1 MIKVMLV
8 DDESKVREAIR
19 HLVPWEQLGIRLI
32 GNCSNAV
39 EALHEMTE
47 EMPDIL
53 ITDIKMPVM
62 NGIELI
68 GRVKVMYPLI
78 QCVIISG
85 YDDFSLAQ
93 AAMAEGVRHYLLK
106 PFMQDEVVD
115 ILQKCIAQIERDKRE
130 ILRYCE
136 NRSTIVDK
144 LVWDMQNL
152 SPEDEGDDFET
163 QIRRLMELYGEDRS
177 LLREA
182 AVTLLVKHWPQK
194 DSQKTMD
201 MVEKLYDIHG
211 DLYAYVAQILLEKQ
225 RLLSENES
233 YIWKV
238 KRYVDKNFSQSNL
251 SLQYIADEVVNMDSK
266 YVGRKFQQQIGIK
279 FNDYL
284 LKVRVEH
291 AITMLA
297 SKSNYKMYEI
307 AECVGL
313 GNNVQYFYQLFKK
326 YTGMT
331 PKEYQESLEITSHKK
346 NT

>member
-19 HLVPWEQLGIRLI
+19 HLVPWKELGISLI

-68 GRVKVMYPLI
+68 GQAKAMYPLL

-85 YDDFSLAQ
+85 YDEFPLAQ
-93 AAMAEGVRHYLLK
+93 AAMLEGVRHYLLK
-106 PFMQDEVVD
+106 PCMQDDVVEV
-115 ILQKCIAQIERDKRE
+115 LKKCIAQIIKDKKE
-130 ILRYCE
+130 VLGHCE
-136 NRSTIVDK
+136 NRNAIVDK
-144 LVWDMQNL
+144 LVWDMRNL
-152 SPEDEGDDFET
+152 SANDGEAECEE
-163 QIRRLMELYGEDRS
+163 QIRQMMVYYGEDKG

-182 AVTLLVKHWPQK
+182 AVALVVKHWPQK
-194 DSQKTMD
+194 DAQKAMNI
-201 MVEKLYDIHG
+201 VGKLFDARN
-211 DLYAYVAQILLEKQ
+211 DLYAYVAQILVEKQ
-225 RLLSENES
+225 RLLSEDES
-233 YIWKV
+233 FVVKV
-238 KRYVDKNFSQSNL
+238 KRYVENNFDQSNL
-251 SLQYIADEVVNMDSK
+251 SLQYVADEVVNMDAK
-266 YVGRKFQQQIGIK
+266 YVGKKFHQKIGSK

-284 LKVRVEH
+284 LKVRIEH
-291 AITMLA
+291 AINMLS

-307 AECVGL
+307 AEAVGL
-313 GNNVQYFYQLFKK
+313 GNNVQYFYQLFKR

-331 PKEYQESLEITSHKK
+331 PREYKENKHDEQVGI
-346 NT
+346 

>member
-8 DDESKVREAIR
+8 DDETKVREAIR

-68 GRVKVMYPLI
+68 GQAKAMYPLL

-85 YDDFSLAQ
+85 YDEFPLAQ

-106 PFMQDEVVD
+106 PCMQDEVVEV
-115 ILQKCIAQIERDKRE
+115 LQQCIEQIIRNKKE
-130 ILRYCE
+130 ILRHCE
-136 NRSTIVDK
+136 NRSAIVDK

-152 SPEDEGDDFET
+152 SPDEGDDFET
-163 QIRRLMELYGEDRS
+163 QIRQLMDIYGEDRS

-182 AVTLLVKHWPQK
+182 TVTLVVKHWPQR
-194 DSQKTMD
+194 DPQSTMN
-201 MVEKLYDIHG
+201 MVEKLYDIQN
-211 DLYAYVAQILLEKQ
+211 DPYEYAAQILQERQ
-225 RLLSENES
+225 RLLSEDES
-233 YIWKV
+233 YILKI

-251 SLQYIADEVVNMDSK
+251 SLRFVADEVVNMDPK
-266 YVGRKFQQQIGIK
+266 YVGRKFCQEIGIK

-291 AITMLA
+291 AITMLS
-297 SKSNYKMYEI
+297 SKANYKMYEI

-331 PKEYQESLEITSHKK
+331 PKEYQESLEH
-346 NT
+346 